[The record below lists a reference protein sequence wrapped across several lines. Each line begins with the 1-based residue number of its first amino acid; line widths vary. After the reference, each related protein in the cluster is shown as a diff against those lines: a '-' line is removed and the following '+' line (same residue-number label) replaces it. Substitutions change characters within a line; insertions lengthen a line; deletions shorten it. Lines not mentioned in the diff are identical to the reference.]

1 MFSVL
6 LTDTARRFYESVDAR
21 LQRRFDRCF
30 RLLRES
36 PLRHPNVKPLRGRWA
51 GYYRF
56 RLGDYRIV
64 YGVDAAERLVIVAAI
79 AHRREA
85 YE

>member
-1 MFSVL
+1 MGRVL
-6 LTDTARRFYESVDAR
+6 SL
-21 LQRRFDRCF
+21 
-30 RLLRES
+30 
-36 PLRHPNVKPLRGRWA
+36 P
-51 GYYRF
+51 
-56 RLGDYRIV
+56 LGDYRIV

>member
-21 LQRRFDRCF
+21 LQRRLDRCF

-36 PLRHPNVKPLRGRWA
+36 PLRHPNVKPLKGRWA

-56 RLGDYRIV
+56 RSVTTGLCT
-64 YGVDAAERLVIVAAI
+64 AWTPPSAS
-79 AHRREA
+79 
-85 YE
+85 